1 MARRST
7 VRGRARSSSRTAA
20 AEALSAEIADD
31 NDATIAGL
39 ITPQDRENWEK
50 WACEQAQNSF
60 DRGEACWKAG
70 DTVGALG
77 WLERA
82 HRMASDSPNVM
93 LLLAVVRQA
102 CGNGTGAVTLLEALT
117 ARHDVARLWC
127 MLAAACFR
135 QGQAEAAVGALKKA
149 LSHHVCTED
158 MRILAD
164 RIMAAAG
171 YPGWCGLDDQG
182 AIRVGGD
189 ISRLLAAS
197 DGHRPARRKKQ
208 PAPVSDRLT
217 VLADGEICPVLRDE
231 TGLLYPDTPD
241 DFWSMDR
248 LDVLWDGHSLPGSPL
263 YPSVAMRVEGLVEA
277 TAEGVVGWVW
287 HPANPDRAPSVRV
300 IEVATDRELMR
311 FTAEDFSP
319 DASSDIPLSQFR
331 QITLS
336 GEDLPSG
343 PIRIVDE
350 TGRDLTGSPL
360 EAGHACPVSS
370 GKKQASRKTL
380 RSTGAA
386 SMPATTDSRSAS
398 RSSAAVLIVIPV
410 YRDAPGTKACLESVL
425 ASLPAATRSSPRI
438 LVINDASPEPDMA
451 AMLRGFA
458 KDTRVTVKENPVNRG
473 FVATAN
479 LGLEAALSGQAR
491 ARDVV
496 LLNSDTLVAGDWLEE
511 LRAVAWSAPDIGTV
525 TPLSND
531 ATILSYPNVVET
543 NPTPTLDQTAILMKL
558 ARSANRGVAVDI
570 PTGHGFCLYI
580 RHDCLEQTGLLR
592 ADLFAQGYGEENDF
606 CLRASQAGWRNVAAP
621 GAYVA
626 HVGSV
631 SFGATRTGLLRRNL
645 ALLNRLYPDY
655 NALIAG
661 HVAADP
667 LFEARRKIDLLRWR
681 RAARL
686 YSRET
691 ASGETPPVVLMVTHD
706 YGGGVER
713 VVRQR
718 VAALKAGG
726 VRPVLIR
733 PVKGGCRIEGG
744 PNGND
749 LLSASFPNLRFSL
762 PAEWSRL
769 LRLLTADPVDHIE
782 WHHASGHHMAMREIA
797 TVLGVPYDVY
807 VHDYIWFCP
816 RISLV
821 GRTRRYCGEPD
832 IAACEDCVATLGR
845 SVDDDMPVAQY
856 VARSARELEA
866 ARSVIVP
873 SDDTAQRMKRHFPAL
888 APIVAPLEDDRP
900 DLTLAR
906 YSRLFPSSSF
916 HESVMGLPRTPGRF
930 RVCVVGAIG
939 KEKGYD
945 VLLAAAR
952 EAREQGRPIEYV
964 IVGHTPDDASLMET
978 GHVYV
983 TGFYQEEEATALI
996 RAQQPDYGLIP
1007 SVWPETWCFALGV
1020 TWQAGLNAAAFDLG
1034 AVADR
1039 IRTTGRG
1046 HILPLGISAEQ
1057 LNVILISLCQHSGE
1071 RSS

>member
-1 MARRST
+1 M
-7 VRGRARSSSRTAA
+7 AA
-20 AEALSAEIADD
+20 AEALSAERTDD
-31 NDATIAGL
+31 DSTVVGL

-50 WACEQAQNSF
+50 WASEQAQNSF
-60 DRGEACWKAG
+60 DSGEACWKAG

-82 HRMASDSPNVM
+82 HRMAPDSPNVM

-102 CGNGTGAVTLLEALT
+102 CGNGQGAIALLEILT
-117 ARHDVARLWC
+117 TRHDVAGLWC
-127 MLAAACFR
+127 MLAAACLR
-135 QGQAEAAVGALKKA
+135 QGPGQTEAAVGALKRA
-149 LSHHVCTED
+149 LSGHVCTDD
-158 MRILAD
+158 MAVLAD
-164 RIMAAAG
+164 RIMTAAG
-171 YPGWCGLDDQG
+171 YPGWCGLDNRG
-182 AIRVGGD
+182 GVRVGGD
-189 ISRLLAAS
+189 ISRLLATEG
-197 DGHRPARRKKQ
+197 DHRPGRRKKQ
-208 PAPVSDRLT
+208 HAPVSGRLT
-217 VLADGEICPVLRDE
+217 ARADGEICSILRDE
-231 TGLLYPDTPD
+231 TGLLRPDAPEG
-241 DFWSMDR
+241 FWHTDR
-248 LDVLWDGHSLPGSPL
+248 LDILWDGHPLPASPL
-263 YPSVAMRVEGLVEA
+263 RPAAAMRVEGLVEA
-277 TAEGVVGWVW
+277 SEGSIIGWVW
-287 HPANPDRAPSVRV
+287 HPANPDRAPRLRV
-300 IEVATDRELMR
+300 LEAATDREIMS
-311 FTAEDFSP
+311 FTAEDFSS
-319 DASSDIPLSQFR
+319 DVSSDIPLSRFR
-331 QITLS
+331 QIALS
-336 GEDLPSG
+336 SENLPVG
-343 PIRIVDE
+343 PVRIVDE

-360 EAGHACPVSS
+360 EARRDCPVSG
-370 GKKQASRKTL
+370 GKKQGPRKAG
-380 RSTGAA
+380 RVGAA
-386 SMPATTDSRSAS
+386 ALKPAATKARSGAS
-398 RSSAAVLIVIPV
+398 VLIVIPV
-410 YRDAPGTKACLESVL
+410 YRDVTGTKACLESVL
-425 ASLPAATRSSPRI
+425 TSLPVASRNSPRI
-438 LVINDASPEPDMA
+438 LVINDASPDPDMA
-451 AMLRGFA
+451 TTLRRFA
-458 KDTRVTVKENPVNRG
+458 KDSRVTVTEKPANRG

-479 LGLEAALSGQAR
+479 LGLVAALSGQAR

-531 ATILSYPNVVET
+531 ATILSYPDVAGS

-558 ARSANRGVAVDI
+558 ARSANKGVVIDI

-606 CLRASQAGWRNVAAP
+606 CLRASRAGWRNVAAP

-655 NALIAG
+655 NALIAE

-686 YSRET
+686 FARDGS
-691 ASGETPPVVLMVTHD
+691 SGGAPPVVLMVTHD

-718 VAALKAGG
+718 AAALRGAG

-733 PVKGGCRIEGG
+733 PVKGGCRLEGG
-744 PNGND
+744 AEAED
-749 LLSASFPNLRFSL
+749 LLAASFPNLRFSL
-762 PAEWSRL
+762 PVEWPRL

-797 TVLGVPYDVY
+797 SVIGVPYDVY

-832 IAACEDCVATLGR
+832 AATCDDCVATLGR
-845 SVDDDMPVAQY
+845 SVDDDMPVADY

-866 ARSVIVP
+866 ARKVIVP
-873 SDDTAQRMKRHFPAL
+873 SDDTAQRMRRHFPAL
-888 APIVAPLEDDRP
+888 RPVIAPLEDDRP
-900 DLTLAR
+900 DLSLAH
-906 YSRLFPSSSF
+906 YSRLFPSSSP
-916 HESVMGLPRTPGRF
+916 SGSPSGSIMGLPRIPGRF

-952 EAREQGRPIEYV
+952 EAREQGLPLEFV

-983 TGFYQEEEATALI
+983 TGCYREEEAIALI

-1020 TWQAGLNAAAFDLG
+1020 TWRAGLNTAAFDIG
-1034 AVADR
+1034 AVAER
-1039 IRTTGRG
+1039 IRATGRG
-1046 HILPLGISAEQ
+1046 HILPLGISASQ

-1071 RSS
+1071 RIS